1 MANTDLKDTAI
12 VEASVGGSDELWLLG
27 CDKDGTALTTGSDGA
42 GVAVATGHAVPLR
55 LAYKKDSKFVHQR
68 STSQIASEAGRVV
81 GQTMGK
87 AETYIEGTIYG
98 SSLQLLQLLSSGDP
112 SATGGNIFQWKAIDY
127 EPASAPGSY
136 LQRFIHIGR
145 FELMNSVSRSE
156 GAINELKF
164 KFNFYELDGA
174 TQDTNNIGGLYY
186 STAIVTAISAFSG
199 ISWSLFV

>member
-12 VEASVGGSDELWLLG
+12 VEGSVGGSDELWICG
-27 CDKDGTALTTGSDGA
+27 CNQDGAVLTSGTDGA
-42 GVAVATGHAVPLR
+42 GQTVTGNAVLIR
-55 LAYKKDSKFVHQR
+55 LCYKKDSKFTHQR
-68 STSQIASEAGRVV
+68 STSQVGSEAGRVV

-98 SSLQLLQLLSSGDP
+98 SGLTLLRILSSGDP
-112 SATGGNIFQWKAIDY
+112 SATGGAIYNWKALDF

-136 LQRFIHIGR
+136 LKRQIHIGR

-156 GAINELKF
+156 GAINEIKF
-164 KFNFYELDGA
+164 KFNFFELDGA

-186 STAIVTAISAFSG
+186 ATSIVTSIPTFS
-199 ISWSLFV
+199 SSDYTVMA